1 MSDRRRPSRQIV
13 LMETNDG
20 QVTLTRFDPD
30 TVLHQVV
37 NELDVVFEY
46 TIRDLLDEVDKSNP
60 RVPIP
65 PIRDMILDPVVKESH
80 A

>member
-1 MSDRRRPSRQIV
+1 MSDRRRPSRQIY
-13 LMETNDG
+13 LMETNEG
-20 QVTLTRFDPD
+20 QVTLTRFHPD
-30 TVLHQVV
+30 TILHRV
-37 NELDVVFEY
+37 EMADGRVFQY
-46 TIRDLLDEVDKSNP
+46 TIQDLLDEVEKSNP